1 MQRFFT
7 LEKVIRRAP
16 LGMRFLDMV
25 RGVSITDGLVVTA
38 WPVGA
43 GITATRQAAYRSP
56 LSGIYGFRSLP
67 GLESFERGQSP
78 ATDWCASPPDVG
90 QPTVDELENLGA
102 LQTLIGT
109 DEGVSAAN
117 FVVFVQDSMERFLPQ
132 VLLMCLP
139 KEKLIEVPLFS
150 APTRIGPAGFGVVR
164 GEVWVLEDSLPASWA
179 MITASLDAMTT
190 YVTIADARGMFTL
203 FVPYASALPALTGS
217 PPHGSGTIGR
227 LTWTLT
233 IQVFYQALSVVPGAG
248 LPDIRS
254 ILGQTQALIYI
265 GGSPPTSVASLTCSI
280 SLGQDVVVKTDN
292 LSRLYI
298 AV

>member
-1 MQRFFT
+1 MQQFFA
-7 LEKVIRRAP
+7 LEQVTRRAP
-16 LGMRFLDMV
+16 LGMRFLDIV
-25 RGVSITDGLVVTA
+25 RGVNLTDGLLVTA

-43 GITATRQAAYRSP
+43 GMMTARQAAYRSP

-67 GLESFERGQSP
+67 GLESFERGQRP

-90 QPTVDELENLGA
+90 QPTVSDLASLGT
-102 LQTLIGT
+102 LQTLINA

-117 FVVFVQDSMERFLPQ
+117 FIVYVQDSMERFLPQ

-150 APTRIGPAGFGVVR
+150 APSRIGPAGFGAVR
-164 GEVWVLEDSLPASWA
+164 GEVWVLQDSLPASWA
-179 MITASLDAMTT
+179 MITASLDAVTT

-217 PPHGSGTIGR
+217 PPHGSGTIDQ
-227 LTWTLT
+227 LTWALT
-233 IQVFYQALSVVPGAG
+233 IQVFHQVLPDVPGAG

-254 ILGQTQALIYI
+254 ILGQTQAKIYD
-265 GGSPPTSVASLTCSI
+265 SSLTTSVASLTRSI
-280 SLGQDVVVKTDN
+280 RFGQDVVVATSGQ
-292 LSRLYI
+292 SRVYI
-298 AV
+298 AL